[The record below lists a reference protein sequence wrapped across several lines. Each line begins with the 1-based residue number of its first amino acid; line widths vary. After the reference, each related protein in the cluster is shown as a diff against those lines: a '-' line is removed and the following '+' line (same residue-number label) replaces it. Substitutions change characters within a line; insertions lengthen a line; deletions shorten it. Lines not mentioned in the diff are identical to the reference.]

1 VDRAQMDHIIRA
13 AADITG
19 EREFVIIGSQAIL
32 GNDDV
37 DPPPSLLVSMEAD
50 IYPARAPEKAD
61 LIDGSLGDGS
71 QFHQTFG
78 YYAHGIGPETAKA
91 PAGWENRLIEVPV
104 EPRSGSKVVATA
116 LFMELN
122 DVVLSKCAAGRD
134 RDWDYT
140 REALRFGLVALE
152 GLRPGIPML
161 PVSKDEQRHI
171 ETMIES
177 LATAVKADSS
187 KADSSKADSSKADS
201 SKADSSKADSSK
213 ADSSNAEVQQ
223 S

>member
-1 VDRAQMDHIIRA
+1 MDHIIRA

-32 GNDDV
+32 GNNDV
-37 DPPPSLLVSMEAD
+37 DAPPSLLVSMEAD
-50 IYPARAPEKAD
+50 IYPAKAPEKAD

-91 PAGWENRLIEVPV
+91 PAGWENRLIEVSV

-116 LFMELN
+116 LFMELH

-140 REALRFGLVALE
+140 REALRFDLVTLE

-177 LATAVKADSS
+177 LAAEVNADSS
-187 KADSSKADSSKADS
+187 T
-201 SKADSSKADSSK
+201 
-213 ADSSNAEVQQ
+213 AEVPQR
-223 S
+223 